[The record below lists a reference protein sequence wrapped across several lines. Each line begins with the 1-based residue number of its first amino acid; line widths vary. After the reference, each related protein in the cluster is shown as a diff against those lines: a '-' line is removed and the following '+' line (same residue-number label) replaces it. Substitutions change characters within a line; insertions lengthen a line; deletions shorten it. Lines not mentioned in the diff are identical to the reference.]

1 MKILVTGGMGLIGHN
16 IVSKLENDH
25 EIIII
30 DNHTNYGFIPQQ
42 QIDSLINARRLKISK
57 YKNYI
62 VDITDIHNTNLIFRN
77 FQPDLVIHCASYP
90 RQKAVEADP
99 ALGAR
104 VMCEGLT
111 NLLEASIKNNVKRFV
126 YISSSM
132 VYGDF
137 EHDVTEDSPCNPIG
151 QYGIFKLMGEKLVQ
165 DYSRRTN
172 IEHVIIRPSAVYGE
186 LDVEDRVVSKFVLG
200 AIRGQILKVNGPDEV
215 LDFTYVDD
223 AAEGIVQAS
232 LSPNTTNQ
240 IYNITRSADQMWTL
254 KQAAELAIK
263 LAGKGELIVGPRDL
277 SFPKRGRLSIEK
289 AIKDFDYS
297 PKINVEEGFLKY
309 YHWLKDVTYFNL
321 S

>member
-16 IVSKLENDH
+16 IVSKLEHDH
-25 EIIII
+25 EIIIV
-30 DNHTNYGFIPQQ
+30 DNHTNYGFIPQH
-42 QIDSLINARRLKISK
+42 QIDALINARRLKISK

-62 VDITDIHNTNLIFRN
+62 VDITDIHHTNLIFRN

-99 ALGAR
+99 AMGAK

-111 NLLEASIKNNVKRFV
+111 NLLEASVKNSVKRFV

-200 AIRGQILKVNGPDEV
+200 AIRGQTLKVNGPDEI

-223 AAEGIVQAS
+223 AAEGITQAS
-232 LSPNTTNQ
+232 LSPNTVNQ
-240 IYNITRSADQMWTL
+240 IYNITRSADQLWTL
-254 KQAAELAIK
+254 KQAAELAIN
-263 LAGKGELIVGPRDL
+263 LAGKGDLIVGPRDL

-289 AIKDFDYS
+289 AMKDFNYQ
-297 PKINVEEGFLKY
+297 PKVNVQDGFKKY
-309 YHWLKDVTYFNL
+309 YEWLKASSIFNV
-321 S
+321 

>member
-1 MKILVTGGMGLIGHN
+1 MKILITGGMGLIGHN
-16 IVSKLENDH
+16 IVQKLENEHD
-25 EIIII
+25 IIIV

-42 QIDSLINARRLKISK
+42 QIDYLINERRRKISK

-62 VDITDIHNTNLIFRN
+62 VDITDAHNLNIVFSN
-77 FQPDLVIHCASYP
+77 FKPDLVIHCASYP

-99 ALGAR
+99 AMGAR

-111 NLLEASIKNNVKRFV
+111 NILEASVKNNVKRFL

-137 EHDVTEDSPCNPIG
+137 EHDVTEDSVCNPIG

-165 DYSRRTN
+165 DYTRRTG
-172 IEHVIIRPSAVYGE
+172 IEHIIIRPSAVYGE

-200 AIRGQILKVNGPDEV
+200 AIRGQTLKVNGPDEI

-223 AAEGIVQAS
+223 AAEGIVQAAFG
-232 LSPNTTNQ
+232 LSANNQ
-240 IYNITRSADQMWTL
+240 IYNITRSADRLWTL
-254 KQAAELAIK
+254 KDAAELAISI
-263 LAGKGELIVGPRDL
+263 AGKGELIVGPRDL

-289 AIKDFDYS
+289 AIKDFGYS
-297 PKINVEEGFLKY
+297 PKINVEEGFQKY
-309 YHWLKDVTYFNL
+309 YEWLKDATCFKHK
-321 S
+321 